1 VSADEILNYV
11 RCRYCGGN
19 AGAPD
24 HVCDEKGRAARQ
36 DEVDATVKRMFVE
49 PPLSNDPV
57 SADETTAATPL
68 DLDAIEAR
76 AQAAGGRE
84 WFLAYGANG
93 YPQRVLE
100 LGTVILRA
108 ECFEGPAF
116 PASTAEHIAGMNP
129 AMTLA
134 LVAEVR
140 RLRGEAKRSPAATGG
155 VNIIFDRPP
164 PQTSFVPVPMGRCPR
179 CGYGR

>member
-1 VSADEILNYV
+1 MSQKRECPTCKSYTSAIHRAWLDGEP
-11 RCRYCGGN
+11 CPYC
-19 AGAPD
+19 A
-24 HVCDEKGRAARQ
+24 
-36 DEVDATVKRMFVE
+36 
-49 PPLSNDPV
+49 PV

-129 AMTLA
+129 ATTLA

-140 RLRGEAKRSPAATGG
+140 RLREREQQLVAELDDTAAELIGMGE
-155 VNIIFDRPP
+155 
-164 PQTSFVPVPMGRCPR
+164 
-179 CGYGR
+179 